1 MIKFIY
7 PCLPNTLSPTSK
19 YFDELDKDTRWIG
32 EVKKNGWRCEVIK
45 DDDTV
50 ELWNRHGR
58 LMLDPLEGIRDIMRG
73 LPNKTMLDGE
83 VKFSRRIKGQVEGY
97 YLFDMLYWDGT
108 VIHTQKLFRRRPLVE
123 IIYKDYF
130 AGSDIVEL
138 ARQVEVGKKTLYYES
153 IDGELNEGIV
163 LKKLDAIYPI
173 SYETNKTCTEWLK
186 VKKVEKH
193 VKIESRK

>member
-1 MIKFIY
+1 MWK
-7 PCLPNTLSPTSK
+7 PRKEPPLPATDSRPKPGDFPVGSLESRAAARAMLERHDQEEEDWIRVIH
-19 YFDELDKDTRWIG
+19 FDFDRVRSDKPIG
-32 EVKKNGWRCEVIK
+32 Q
-45 DDDTV
+45 
-50 ELWNRHGR
+50 
-58 LMLDPLEGIRDIMRG
+58 
-73 LPNKTMLDGE
+73 TMLDGE

-193 VKIESRK
+193 VKCESGK